1 MVSSVQYCAHEKNQW
16 FDLKFEFV
24 LFSVGAQSWSLRPV
38 CSCDLLHWRENLW
51 GSNSYWLFASSSQ
64 YSWETCCKICFHLW
78 ESLCSLLFLCFTSLS
93 FCFFSFHRTFFIAA
107 FSGPPFFFSLLSC
120 FCVSLHFH
128 LWIFSLSLCLS
139 SSCPPSCLFLCPPAT
154 SEMSCLS
161 THVFWVSSPTMSSP
175 HRGTQNKL
183 SPSWLV
189 LPRLHHSSPS
199 VWTHKTHI
207 HTLFQGLGNVS
218 MRVQPLPFYPR
229 RRDSMFSVSCCFWYM
244 FCLHPQLSALSLDSH
259 ISDSEEVVT
268 VCFSWTLIN
277 QWPISGLNT

>member
-16 FDLKFEFV
+16 FDLKCKFV

-120 FCVSLHFH
+120 FCASLHFH
-128 LWIFSLSLCLS
+128 LCGFFLCLFVS
-139 SSCPPSCLFLCPPAT
+139 LLPVLLLVCSCVHLLHQRWAVSPPICFEFPAPP
-154 SEMSCLS
+154 C
-161 THVFWVSSPTMSSP
+161 
-175 HRGTQNKL
+175 
-183 SPSWLV
+183 
-189 LPRLHHSSPS
+189 LHHTGGDRTS
-199 VWTHKTHI
+199 WA
-207 HTLFQGLGNVS
+207 
-218 MRVQPLPFYPR
+218 PL
-229 RRDSMFSVSCCFWYM
+229 D
-244 FCLHPQLSALSLDSH
+244 
-259 ISDSEEVVT
+259 
-268 VCFSWTLIN
+268 
-277 QWPISGLNT
+277 